1 VLTGLS
7 AEVAQIV
14 VRIGVDLT
22 KVETAGNLQDGV
34 EEAHRTLGNR
44 VTRVEPA
51 RA

>member
-1 VLTGLS
+1 
-7 AEVAQIV
+7 

-34 EEAHRTLGNR
+34 EEANRTLGNR